1 MDNKVL
7 FQKKL
12 AGLLALCAENGNVI
26 EKQEVEAY
34 FDGMDLNEE
43 QMILVFD
50 YLLAQ
55 KVLVKRYMKSEELK
69 VKEEESVHPLTEEEK
84 EYLDNYEKEL
94 QLMNGSDLFAEML
107 PQIVE
112 LAKQMNHPDVFI
124 GDLIQEGNMGLM
136 TAHAEGKEEKAEL
149 LEAIRGEMQMYLES
163 QTEIKLQDK
172 KMADKVNRLDEEI
185 KKLTE
190 EMGRKITIDELSQ
203 FTATSEEEIE
213 DILRLAGEEVG
224 DMDEEELMED

>member
-7 FQKKL
+7 FQEKL
-12 AGLLALCAENGNVI
+12 AGILALCAENGNVI

-34 FDGMDLNEE
+34 FDGMGLNEE
-43 QMILVFD
+43 QMVLVFD
-50 YLLAQ
+50 YLLSQ
-55 KVLVKRYMKSEELK
+55 KVLVKRYVKSEELK
-69 VKEEESVHPLTEEEK
+69 VVEEVIVPLTEEEK
-84 EYLDNYEKEL
+84 EYLSNYEMEL
-94 QLMNGSDLFAEML
+94 RQMDGGDLFAEIL

-112 LAKQMNHPDVFI
+112 LAKKMNHPDVFI
-124 GDLIQEGNMGLM
+124 GDIIQEGNMGLM
-136 TAHAEGKEEKAEL
+136 AAVAQGIETKEEL
-149 LEAIRGEMQMYLES
+149 LEAGRSEMQMYLES
-163 QTEIKLQDK
+163 QTEMKLQDK

-203 FTATSEEEIE
+203 FIETSEEEIE

-224 DMDEEELMED
+224 EMDEEELMEE

>member
-7 FQKKL
+7 FQEKL
-12 AGLLALCAENGNVI
+12 AGILALCAENGNVI

-34 FDGMDLNEE
+34 FDGMGLNEE
-43 QMILVFD
+43 QMVLVFD
-50 YLLAQ
+50 YLLSQ
-55 KVLVKRYMKSEELK
+55 KVLVKRYVKSEELK
-69 VKEEESVHPLTEEEK
+69 VVEEVIVPLTEEEK
-84 EYLDNYEKEL
+84 EYLSNYEMEL
-94 QLMNGSDLFAEML
+94 RQMDGGDLFAELL

-112 LAKQMNHPDVFI
+112 LAKKMNHPDVFI
-124 GDLIQEGNMGLM
+124 GDIIQEGNMGLM
-136 TAHAEGKEEKAEL
+136 AAVAQGIETKEEL
-149 LEAIRGEMQMYLES
+149 LEAGRSEMQMYLES
-163 QTEIKLQDK
+163 QTEMKLQDK

-203 FTATSEEEIE
+203 FIETSEEEIE

-224 DMDEEELMED
+224 EMDEEELMEE